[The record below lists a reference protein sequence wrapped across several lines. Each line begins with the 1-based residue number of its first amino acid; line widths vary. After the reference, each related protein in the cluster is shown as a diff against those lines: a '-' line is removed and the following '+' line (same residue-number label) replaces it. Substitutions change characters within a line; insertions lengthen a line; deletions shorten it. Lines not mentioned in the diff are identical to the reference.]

1 MKNIMKSVVLLLFLV
16 LLLLYPAPIIA
27 STKTGL
33 LTLETQKSS
42 SRSLSILCAHS
53 LDDLLSSASNDW
65 KIIRTHFQIGS

>member
-33 LTLETQKSS
+33 LTWAEK
-42 SRSLSILCAHS
+42 
-53 LDDLLSSASNDW
+53 
-65 KIIRTHFQIGS
+65 